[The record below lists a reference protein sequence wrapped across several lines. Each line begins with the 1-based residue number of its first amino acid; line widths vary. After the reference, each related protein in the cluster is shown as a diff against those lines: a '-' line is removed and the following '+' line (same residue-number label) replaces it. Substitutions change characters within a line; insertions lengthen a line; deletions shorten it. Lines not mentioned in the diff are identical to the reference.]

1 MAKPDS
7 QRLKVPPFYLE
18 FEKSLQASAFIAAP
32 LADERGMT
40 AGKISGQS
48 LKERGGM
55 DGRITL
61 GNALAGFAVGLFVH
75 AIPASWWPRWL
86 RELVGKDE

>member
-1 MAKPDS
+1 MRALLF
-7 QRLKVPPFYLE
+7 RIA
-18 FEKSLQASAFIAAP
+18 EKSPGVCLRL
-32 LADERGMT
+32 LADERGST
-40 AGKISGQS
+40 AGNSGPNT
-48 LKERGGM
+48 KGRGAM
-55 DGRITL
+55 DGRTTL

>member
-1 MAKPDS
+1 MSRAS
-7 QRLKVPPFYLE
+7 TCLRFYLK
-18 FEKSLQASAFIAAP
+18 FEKSLQVSVFAHWPMNEVGLTENIQAKS
-32 LADERGMT
+32 RG
-40 AGKISGQS
+40 
-48 LKERGGM
+48 RGAM